1 MRSAVSRYSKLAP
14 IVRAASRIALATR
27 ADALA
32 KMESIAMS
40 GLEKTGRKGRGPYLW
55 PTGRRHSR
63 AMSILDNYDK

>member
-1 MRSAVSRYSKLAP
+1 MRAAVSRYSKLAP
-14 IVRAASRIALATR
+14 VVRAASRIALATR

-63 AMSILDNYDK
+63 AMSILDNYGK